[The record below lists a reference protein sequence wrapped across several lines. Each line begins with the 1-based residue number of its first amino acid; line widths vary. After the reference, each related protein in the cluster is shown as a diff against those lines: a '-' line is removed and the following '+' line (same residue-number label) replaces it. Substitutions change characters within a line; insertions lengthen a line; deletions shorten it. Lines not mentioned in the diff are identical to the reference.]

1 MKKFVIE
8 QEILAY
14 RSAVLANDS
23 DLGRFGKVLEVE
35 TRDFILARGIRSIQD
50 VKARKLGKVDVKA
63 RGVKVEIKSGSGSVC
78 YADLDG
84 FGNPIKPFT
93 KEDLREENDLSD
105 TGLIVW
111 YPFPKV
117 AVNSPRKFEMG
128 FVFER
133 EQFIDMLK
141 AIGKNGLKSSLKVS
155 KHGAQINIQT
165 ISPAVEQRMWDYLE
179 ENEIPSIVEFYG
191 MGQ

>member
-1 MKKFVIE
+1 MKKFLIE

-14 RSAVLANDS
+14 HTAVLANDN

-78 YADLDG
+78 YAELDG

-93 KEDLREENDLSD
+93 KEDLRAENVLSD
-105 TGLIVW
+105 SGLVVW
-111 YPFPKV
+111 YPFPKI

-133 EQFIDMLK
+133 EQFVDMLT
-141 AIGKNGLKSSLKVS
+141 AIGKKGLQSSLKVS

-165 ISPAVEQRMWDYLE
+165 ISPAIEQRMWEYLE
-179 ENEIPSIVEFYG
+179 MNEIPSVAEFYG

>member
-50 VKARKLGKVDVKA
+50 VKARKLGKVDVRA

-93 KEDLREENDLSD
+93 KEDLREENVLSD
-105 TGLIVW
+105 SGLIVW
-111 YPFPKV
+111 YPFPKI

-141 AIGKNGLKSSLKVS
+141 TIGKNGLKSSLKVS

-179 ENEIPSIVEFYG
+179 TNDIPSIVEFYG

>member
-14 RSAVLANDS
+14 RSAVLANGS

-50 VKARKLGKVDVKA
+50 VKARKLGKVDVRA

-93 KEDLREENDLSD
+93 KEDLREENVLSNS
-105 TGLIVW
+105 GLIVW
-111 YPFPKV
+111 YPFPKI

-179 ENEIPSIVEFYG
+179 TNDIPSIVEFYG